1 MASTLIFFG
10 ILAGVTLVGVGSS
23 WYLGDDNQVEEM
35 AESYIE
41 NKTGASIDLS
51 PNSPEKKK

>member
-1 MASTLIFFG
+1 MASTLIFLG
-10 ILAGVTLVGVGSS
+10 LLAGVTLVGVGSS

-41 NKTGASIDLS
+41 NKTGVDLDLS
-51 PNSPEKKK
+51 PTSPEKKK